1 MKVSRWIGSVVAVL
15 FATQI
20 GATELT
26 IVPLTGAEQST
37 AIEDIGSWQF
47 KGDSVMVLY
56 AKADST
62 ELATKRLSE
71 VRKVIFTENQTNIAE
86 AVAAASAYSVYPNPT
101 QEKLF
106 VRGADEHTTLQVVD
120 MQGRAVRSAKGA
132 SVSVS
137 DLSVGVYTLL
147 VNGEAFRVIKK

>member
-1 MKVSRWIGSVVAVL
+1 MKKMRLVGMVASL
-15 FATQI
+15 LLATQM
-20 GATELT
+20 GATQLT

-56 AKADST
+56 AKADGT
-62 ELATKRLSE
+62 ELATRRLSE

-86 AVAAASAYSVYPNPT
+86 TATASAYSVYPNPT
-101 QEKLF
+101 QEELF
-106 VRGADEHTTLQVVD
+106 VRGADEQTTLQVVD
-120 MQGRAVRSAKGA
+120 MQGRVVRSAKGA

-137 DLSVGVYTLL
+137 NLSVGVYTLL

>member
-1 MKVSRWIGSVVAVL
+1 MKKMRLIGTVASL
-15 FATQI
+15 LLATQI

-56 AKADST
+56 AKADGT
-62 ELATKRLSE
+62 ELATRRLSE

-86 AVAAASAYSVYPNPT
+86 TATASAYSVYPNPT
-101 QEKLF
+101 QEELF
-106 VRGADEHTTLQVVD
+106 VRGADEQTTLQVVD
-120 MQGRAVRSAKGA
+120 MQGRVVRSAKGA

-137 DLSVGVYTLL
+137 NLSVGVYTLL

>member
-1 MKVSRWIGSVVAVL
+1 MNKMRLIGMVASL
-15 FATQI
+15 LHATQL
-20 GATELT
+20 GATQLT

-56 AKADST
+56 AKADGT
-62 ELATKRLSE
+62 ELATRRISE
-71 VRKVIFTENQTNIAE
+71 VRKVIFTESQTNIAE
-86 AVAAASAYSVYPNPT
+86 TPVASAYIVYPNPT
-101 QEKLF
+101 QEGLF
-106 VRGADEHTTLQVVD
+106 VRGADEQTTLQVVD
-120 MQGRAVRSAKGA
+120 MQGRVVRSAKGA

>member
-15 FATQI
+15 FATQM
-20 GATELT
+20 GATQLT

-37 AIEDIGSWQF
+37 AIESIGSWQF

-56 AKADST
+56 AKADGT
-62 ELATKRLSE
+62 ELATRRISE
-71 VRKVIFTENQTNIAE
+71 VKKVIFTESQTNIAE
-86 AVAAASAYSVYPNPT
+86 TPVASAYIAYPNPT
-101 QEKLF
+101 QEELF
-106 VRGADEHTTLQVVD
+106 VRGADEQTTLQVVD
-120 MQGRAVRSAKGA
+120 MQGRVVRSAKGA
-132 SVSVS
+132 SVYVS

>member
-1 MKVSRWIGSVVAVL
+1 MKKMRLIGTVASL
-15 FATQI
+15 LLATQI

-56 AKADST
+56 AKADGT
-62 ELATKRLSE
+62 ELATKRISE
-71 VRKVIFTENQTNIAE
+71 VRKVIFTETQTNIAE
-86 AVAAASAYSVYPNPT
+86 TVAVASAYSVYPNPT

-106 VRGADEHTTLQVVD
+106 VRGADEQTTLQVVD
-120 MQGRAVRSAKGA
+120 MQGRVVRSAKGA